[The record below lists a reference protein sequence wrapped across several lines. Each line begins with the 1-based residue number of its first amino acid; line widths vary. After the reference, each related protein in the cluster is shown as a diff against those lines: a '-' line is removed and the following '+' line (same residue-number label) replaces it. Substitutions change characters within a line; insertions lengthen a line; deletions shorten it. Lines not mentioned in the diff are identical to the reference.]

1 MKAIIL
7 AAGRGSRL
15 LQHTDDR
22 PKCLVELHGQSLLNW
37 QLLALGKA
45 GIEHIMVVRG
55 YKKEMIAGS
64 FEFVDNP
71 RWNKTNMV
79 ASLLCAKEW
88 LLEGPCIVS
97 YSDIVYPSDAV
108 TKLMQ
113 SKQPLSVLFDT
124 NWEQLWRKRFTKPLT
139 DAESFIINNEGFIQ
153 EIGKK
158 NVTLEEIQ
166 GQYMGLI
173 NFTPGATTWI
183 LELLADNQALI
194 DKLDMTGLI
203 SLLIK
208 EKKPIKGVPFN
219 GVWCEVD
226 SESDLKVAEGLKK
239 EGLLYNG

>member
-22 PKCLVELHGQSLLNW
+22 PKCMVELHGKSLLNW
-37 QLLALGKA
+37 QLSALRKA
-45 GIEHIMVVRG
+45 GIKDILVVRG
-55 YKKEMIAGS
+55 YKKEMVTGS

-79 ASLLCAKEW
+79 ASLLYATEW
-88 LLEGPCIVS
+88 LHKGPCIIS
-97 YSDIVYPSDAV
+97 YSDIVYPADAII
-108 TKLMQ
+108 KLME
-113 SKQPLSVLFDT
+113 SDQPLSILFDT

-139 DAESFIINNEGFIQ
+139 DAESFIINKEGFVV

-158 NVTLEEIQ
+158 NVTLSEIQ

-173 NFTPGATTWI
+173 KITPQATAWI
-183 LELLADNQALI
+183 LELLGDNQNLT

-203 SLLIK
+203 SLLIN
-208 EKKPIKGVPFN
+208 ENRPIKGVPF
-219 GVWCEVD
+219 GGIWCEVD
-226 SESDLKVAEGLKK
+226 SESDLKVAEELIK
-239 EGLLYNG
+239 